1 MSQKNRNRSG
11 LRGTT
16 CQVEKTRIML
26 PPGDDY
32 KFAVQTAGFI
42 VGTISVTGKVMAFYA
57 QIIGNVIPNALERLI
72 NRLAKSLFHRN

>member
-1 MSQKNRNRSG
+1 M
-11 LRGTT
+11 
-16 CQVEKTRIML
+16 EKTRIML

-32 KFAVQTAGFI
+32 KFAVQKFAVQTAGFI